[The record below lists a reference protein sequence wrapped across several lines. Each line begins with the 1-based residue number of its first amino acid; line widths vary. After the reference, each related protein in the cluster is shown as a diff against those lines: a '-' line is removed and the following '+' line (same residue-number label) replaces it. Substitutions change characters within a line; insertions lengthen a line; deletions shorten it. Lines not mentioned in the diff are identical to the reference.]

1 MGLRARVVS
10 LAVGTD
16 PKLRRMLSYW
26 AASTALYAVFAIL
39 ISVESGVRELGLG
52 LYAALGSSTFY
63 LLVRAS
69 ARLHLR
75 PQTLAALQGL
85 FGITC
90 NMWAYSITGPLRG
103 ATLMGL
109 MVVVVFCTFAL
120 RPRQTLLLALCGLL
134 GMGVTMWWHQLRDPL
149 HYPPRVEAITF
160 AMMAGCSLTV
170 TLLTGEMN
178 KLRARLKAKRETLEA
193 ALDTIRLL
201 ATTDELTGL
210 SNRRHMNEVLDGEER
225 RASTRPA
232 CVALLDIDFFKQI
245 NDHHGHAAGDAV
257 LRAVAVRLRASLAR
271 DATLA
276 RWGGEEFL
284 VLLPAVALDEAQ
296 ALIESLRATMAGL
309 VVPGIDPDLRV
320 SFSAGVA
327 ARLGTEPF
335 SATINRADKALYGAK
350 ATGRNRV
357 ERAA

>member
-1 MGLRARVVS
+1 
-10 LAVGTD
+10 
-16 PKLRRMLSYW
+16 
-26 AASTALYAVFAIL
+26 
-39 ISVESGVRELGLG
+39 
-52 LYAALGSSTFY
+52 
-63 LLVRAS
+63 
-69 ARLHLR
+69 
-75 PQTLAALQGL
+75 
-85 FGITC
+85 
-90 NMWAYSITGPLRG
+90 
-103 ATLMGL
+103 MGL

-134 GMGVTMWWHQLRDPL
+134 GMGATMWWHQLRDPL
-149 HYPPRVEAITF
+149 HYPPRVEAVTF
-160 AMMAGCSLTV
+160 ALMAGCSLTV
-170 TLLTGEMN
+170 TFLTGEMN

-210 SNRRHMNEVLDGEER
+210 SNRRHMNELLADEER
-225 RASTRPA
+225 RAPARPA

-257 LRAVAVRLRASLAR
+257 LRAVAVRLRAGLAR
-271 DATLA
+271 GATLA

-296 ALIESLRATMAGL
+296 ALIESLRAAMAGL

-320 SFSAGVA
+320 SFSAGIA
-327 ARLGTEPF
+327 ARLGIEPF

-350 ATGRNRV
+350 AAGRNRV